1 MINELEIGTY
11 TLRLLLALICGGILG
26 VDRGR
31 KKRPAGLR
39 TYMLVCLGAAL
50 VMMTNEYIC
59 KSFSMGDPTRMGAQV
74 ISGIGFLGVGTIIVT
89 GHNRVKGLTTAA
101 GLWTSACIGLAVGI
115 GFYVGAIL
123 GTIMIFFVMV
133 VMHSIDKRV
142 SGYTKVI
149 SLYVEIDRVTD
160 AGILI
165 RHIKNNNI
173 KITDFEMYH
182 SNVVYETGIAIL
194 VTLQMEK
201 KQPHAT
207 VINSIG
213 LLRGIKN
220 VEEV

>member
-1 MINELEIGTY
+1 
-11 TLRLLLALICGGILG
+11 
-26 VDRGR
+26 
-31 KKRPAGLR
+31 
-39 TYMLVCLGAAL
+39 
-50 VMMTNEYIC
+50 
-59 KSFSMGDPTRMGAQV
+59 
-74 ISGIGFLGVGTIIVT
+74 
-89 GHNRVKGLTTAA
+89 
-101 GLWTSACIGLAVGI
+101 
-115 GFYVGAIL
+115 
-123 GTIMIFFVMV
+123 MIFFVMV

-149 SLYVEIDRVTD
+149 SLYVEIERVTD

-194 VTLQMEK
+194 VILQMEK

>member
-1 MINELEIGTY
+1 
-11 TLRLLLALICGGILG
+11 
-26 VDRGR
+26 
-31 KKRPAGLR
+31 
-39 TYMLVCLGAAL
+39 
-50 VMMTNEYIC
+50 
-59 KSFSMGDPTRMGAQV
+59 MGAQV

-149 SLYVEIDRVTD
+149 SLYVEIERVTD

-201 KQPHAT
+201 KQPHGT

>member
-1 MINELEIGTY
+1 MVPVVTY
-11 TLRLLLALICGGILG
+11 GASERLVYL
-26 VDRGR
+26 
-31 KKRPAGLR
+31 P
-39 TYMLVCLGAAL
+39 
-50 VMMTNEYIC
+50 
-59 KSFSMGDPTRMGAQV
+59 
-74 ISGIGFLGVGTIIVT
+74 
-89 GHNRVKGLTTAA
+89 
-101 GLWTSACIGLAVGI
+101 
-115 GFYVGAIL
+115 
-123 GTIMIFFVMV
+123 
-133 VMHSIDKRV
+133 
-142 SGYTKVI
+142 
-149 SLYVEIDRVTD
+149 TD

-201 KQPHAT
+201 RQPHAT